1 MIERN
6 FVKEGIRNADIEAYL
21 RKELSHAE
29 YSHSEI
35 KRTPLNTRIIIYA
48 GRPGMVIGRAGSNI
62 QKLTENLSVLF
73 KIEKPQ
79 LEIKEIERPDLDARV
94 VAKRIAEAIE
104 KGNNPRKIAN
114 IFIKKILHS
123 GAIGAEIVISGKSG
137 GGRSKADKFI
147 EGYLKKCGDTA
158 ERYANRSKLTAF
170 TKPGAI
176 GIKVRIMRE
185 LPDEIKMIRQ
195 ESKETAKPVEA
206 LAPETKI
213 EEAVAVVEG
222 APIAEKAA
230 GAPKEVKEEKPKEK
244 NARIMPAESAS
255 SKALL
260 KKKKA
265 EKKEEGA
272 ASEEKK

>member
-1 MIERN
+1 MRVLMIERN

-62 QKLTENLSVLF
+62 QKLTEELSVKF
-73 KIEKPQ
+73 KIDKPQ

-185 LPDEIKMIRQ
+185 LPDEIKLVHQ
-195 ESKETAKPVEA
+195 ESKAAKPLEA
-206 LAPETKI
+206 PAQEAKVD
-213 EEAVAVVEG
+213 EAVAVVQV
-222 APIAEKAA
+222 APAEEKKAEE
-230 GAPKEVKEEKPKEK
+230 APKEAKEEKPKKERK
-244 NARIMPAESAS
+244 PRA
-255 SKALL
+255 
-260 KKKKA
+260 KKEKA

-272 ASEEKK
+272 ASE

>member
-6 FVKEGIRNADIEAYL
+6 FIKEGIRNADIEAYL
-21 RKELSHAE
+21 CRELAHAE

-48 GRPGMVIGRAGSNI
+48 GRPGMVIGRSGSNI
-62 QKLTENLSVLF
+62 QRLTEDLSAKF
-73 KIEKPQ
+73 KIDKPQ

-104 KGNNPRKIAN
+104 KGNNARKIAN

-123 GAIGAEIVISGKSG
+123 GAIGAELVIGGKSS
-137 GGRSKADKFI
+137 GGRSKSDKFI

-158 ERYANRSKLTAF
+158 ERYANRAKLTAF

-185 LPDEIKMIRQ
+185 LPDEIKLIRT
-195 ESKETAKPVEA
+195 ESKVEKKTEVA
-206 LAPETKI
+206 PAPEVKVD
-213 EEAVAVVEG
+213 EAVAVVQA
-222 APIAEKAA
+222 APVEEKKAEE
-230 GAPKEVKEEKPKEK
+230 APKEKKERKPR
-244 NARIMPAESAS
+244 A
-255 SKALL
+255 
-260 KKKKA
+260 KK
-265 EKKEEGA
+265 EKKEEPK
-272 ASEEKK
+272 EEAK

>member
-21 RKELSHAE
+21 RKELDHAE

-48 GRPGMVIGRAGSNI
+48 GRPGMVIGRSGSNI
-62 QKLTENLSVLF
+62 QKLTEELAAKF
-73 KIEKPQ
+73 KIDKPQ
-79 LEIKEIERPDLDARV
+79 IEIKEIERPDLDARIT
-94 VAKRIAEAIE
+94 AKRIAAAIE

-114 IFIKKILHS
+114 IFIKKILAS

-147 EGYLKKCGDTA
+147 EGYLKKCGDTS
-158 ERYANRSKLTAF
+158 ERYANRAKLTAF

-185 LPDEIKMIRQ
+185 LPEEIRIKHP
-195 ESKETAKPVEA
+195 ESREEKPAEA
-206 LAPETKI
+206 PVPEPKAGEVT
-213 EEAVAVVEG
+213 EAVEG
-222 APIAEKAA
+222 APAEEKKAEE
-230 GAPKEVKEEKPKEK
+230 APKESKEDKPKKERKPRVKKEK
-244 NARIMPAESAS
+244 TE
-255 SKALL
+255 
-260 KKKKA
+260 KKA
-265 EKKEEGA
+265 ETEGVKEQKKE
-272 ASEEKK
+272 

>member
-48 GRPGMVIGRAGSNI
+48 GRPGMVIGRSGSNI
-62 QKLTENLSVLF
+62 QKLTESLSTKF
-73 KIEKPQ
+73 KIDKPQ

-158 ERYANRSKLTAF
+158 ERFANRSKLTAF

-195 ESKETAKPVEA
+195 ESKKTAKPAEVP
-206 LAPETKI
+206 APETKV
-213 EEAVAVVEG
+213 EEALVVVEG
-222 APIAEKAA
+222 ALVAEKAVE
-230 GAPKEVKEEKPKEK
+230 APKEEKAAEKPKKERK
-244 NARIMPAESAS
+244 PRA
-255 SKALL
+255 
-260 KKKKA
+260 
-265 EKKEEGA
+265 KKEKASKTEETA
-272 ASEEKK
+272 AETPKTE